1 MEGLTLARARRC
13 AIYTRKSAEPPAGQ
27 EISSL
32 ESQRTI
38 CTAYICS
45 QQHKGWTPIAKQYDD
60 AGRSG
65 ANLDRPALQAL
76 MSDIDAGLVDI
87 VIVYKLDRITRTL
100 LDFVRLMDFFERY
113 GVAFV
118 AITQNFDTSD
128 SMGRLIRNVLL
139 TFAQF
144 EREIASDRMR
154 DKKMVMS
161 QRGLWTGGTPP
172 LGYDLRKGKLVI
184 NPREA
189 ETVHCIFE
197 TYVESQRISA
207 VHKRLLAEGRQRK
220 LRTSQSGSRYGGG
233 PIAISS
239 LHHILR
245 NAAYIGEAVY
255 RDERY
260 PGIHQAIIDQAL
272 WQRAQAVLK
281 AREQFKPRR
290 SDHILTGLIFD
301 AVGRRMNARVMN
313 DRARSRYYASA
324 TVSWAVRQNIRPVR
338 IQANRAEYLVL
349 ESLRALLADRAT
361 LRPLLMRLGY
371 VSLQLDALS
380 ERCGAASVRLGRLPT
395 PQLSAAAKALIQR
408 IEAAPDCIRVVVR
421 LDALAQFL
429 AWDGVGFF
437 GPAALEP
444 GDDMPVHVM
453 DIPVAATRER
463 KHAWLPIA
471 ARTGDAAPSPRLL
484 ALLDDAR
491 AAYKLVF
498 DHRDVDVVDLA
509 RSLGRKPA
517 SFSRLVRLHYLA
529 PDIVAAILDGT
540 QPATLTRQTL
550 LNCDLPMDWE
560 LQRRLLGFPATRGII
575 RGHPQAGA

>member
-76 MSDIDAGLVDI
+76 MSDIDAGLVAI

-189 ETVHCIFE
+189 ETVRCIFE

-220 LRTSQSGSRYGGG
+220 LRTSQSG
-233 PIAISS
+233 
-239 LHHILR
+239 
-245 NAAYIGEAVY
+245 
-255 RDERY
+255 
-260 PGIHQAIIDQAL
+260 
-272 WQRAQAVLK
+272 
-281 AREQFKPRR
+281 
-290 SDHILTGLIFD
+290 
-301 AVGRRMNARVMN
+301 
-313 DRARSRYYASA
+313 
-324 TVSWAVRQNIRPVR
+324 
-338 IQANRAEYLVL
+338 
-349 ESLRALLADRAT
+349 
-361 LRPLLMRLGY
+361 
-371 VSLQLDALS
+371 
-380 ERCGAASVRLGRLPT
+380 
-395 PQLSAAAKALIQR
+395 
-408 IEAAPDCIRVVVR
+408 
-421 LDALAQFL
+421 
-429 AWDGVGFF
+429 
-437 GPAALEP
+437 
-444 GDDMPVHVM
+444 
-453 DIPVAATRER
+453 
-463 KHAWLPIA
+463 
-471 ARTGDAAPSPRLL
+471 
-484 ALLDDAR
+484 
-491 AAYKLVF
+491 
-498 DHRDVDVVDLA
+498 
-509 RSLGRKPA
+509 
-517 SFSRLVRLHYLA
+517 
-529 PDIVAAILDGT
+529 
-540 QPATLTRQTL
+540 
-550 LNCDLPMDWE
+550 
-560 LQRRLLGFPATRGII
+560 
-575 RGHPQAGA
+575 

>member
-1 MEGLTLARARRC
+1 MDSLKPGRAKRC

-27 EISSL
+27 EITSL

-38 CTAYICS
+38 CAAYICS
-45 QQHKGWTPIAKQYDD
+45 QQHKGWTPLAKHYDD

-76 MSDIDAGLVDI
+76 MSDIDAGMVDI

-189 ETVHCIFE
+189 DTVRCIFE
-197 TYVESQRISA
+197 TYVETERISA
-207 VHKRLLAEGRQRK
+207 VHKRLLAEGHQRK
-220 LRTSQSGSRYGGG
+220 TRTSQTGSRYGGG

-245 NAAYIGEAVY
+245 NAAYIGESVY
-255 RDERY
+255 RGERY
-260 PGIHQAIIDQAL
+260 PGIHHAIIEPAL
-272 WQRAQAVLK
+272 WERAQAVLK

-290 SDHILTGLIFD
+290 SDHILTGLLFD

-324 TVSWAVRQNIRPVR
+324 TISWAVRQKIHPVR
-338 IQANRAEYLVL
+338 IQADRAEYLVV
-349 ESLRALLADRAT
+349 ESLKALLADRAT
-361 LRPLLMRLGY
+361 LRPHLMRLGY
-371 VSLQLDALS
+371 FALQLDALS
-380 ERCGAASVRLGRLPT
+380 ERCGAASVRLGRLT
-395 PQLSAAAKALIQR
+395 IPQLSAAAKALIQR

-444 GDDMPVHVM
+444 RADMPVHVI
-453 DIPVAATRER
+453 DIPIAATRER
-463 KHAWLPIA
+463 KSAWLPIEP
-471 ARTGDAAPSPRLL
+471 RTGAAAPSSRLV
-484 ALLDDAR
+484 ALLEDVR

-498 DHRDVDVVDLA
+498 DNRDVDVADLA

-540 QPATLTRQTL
+540 QPDALTRQTL
-550 LNCDLPMDWE
+550 LDCDLPMDWE
-560 LQRRLLGFPATRGII
+560 LQRRLLGFPATRGGQG
-575 RGHPQAGA
+575 RSPAAQ